1 MPKTNGHADAKL
13 NGKAQPGVRDLGP
26 RIRNYL
32 DLTGRA
38 LAEVDESQLTSCLE
52 LLWEAWES
60 DRTVFIIGN
69 GGSASTASHMAT
81 DLGKQ
86 TQIPGR
92 RPLRA
97 HSLTDNVE
105 LITAI
110 GNDTDF
116 SRVFAEQLRIHA
128 RPGDVLICISCSGS
142 SPNVVAAIKE
152 ARRIG
157 LRIIGFGGLDGGQMR
172 DRCDVYVHVPSHDY
186 GRVESVHLIFEHCM
200 TSLLYE
206 YGKFTV
212 EGRPSVLVDRDGVIT
227 ANREDHVKSWDEVE
241 IIPGAIEALARLHQ
255 TGHRVF
261 VVTNQSAIGRGLVSA
276 LAVEAIHDQLGSLIA
291 VKGGHVE
298 AFLVCPHGP
307 DDGCICRKPA
317 PGLLHQA
324 RDRFGVALENAIV
337 IGDHE
342 TDLLAAAAA
351 GCDSILVL
359 TGRTGADATNGHAN
373 VAYDLAAAVE
383 LILSGA
389 RASNGHTP
397 ATTAS

>member
-1 MPKTNGHADAKL
+1 MLKTNGHGDSKL
-13 NGKAQPGVRDLGP
+13 SGKAQPEVHALGSK
-26 RIRNYL
+26 IRTYL
-32 DLTGRA
+32 DLTSRA
-38 LAEVDESQLTSCLE
+38 LQEVDESQLAACLE
-52 LLWEAWES
+52 LLWEAWEG

-116 SRVFAEQLRIHA
+116 SRVYAEQLRIHA
-128 RPGDVLICISCSGS
+128 RPGDILVCISCSGN
-142 SPNVVAAIKE
+142 SPNIVAAIAE

-157 LRIIGFGGLDGGQMR
+157 LRIVGFGGLDGGQMR

-200 TSLLYE
+200 TSFLYE
-206 YGKFTV
+206 YGKFTM
-212 EGRPSVLVDRDGVIT
+212 ESRPSVLVDRDGVIT
-227 ANREDHVKSWDEVE
+227 ANRHDYVKTWEEVE

-255 TGHRVF
+255 AGHRVF
-261 VVTNQSAIGRGLVSA
+261 IVTNQSAIGRGLVSA
-276 LAVEAIHDQLGSLIA
+276 AEIDAIHDRLGSLVA

-298 AFLVCPHGP
+298 AFLVCPHRP
-307 DDGCICRKPA
+307 DEDCICRKPA

-324 RDRFGVALENAIV
+324 RDKFGVSLGSAIL

-342 TDLLAAAAA
+342 SDLMAAAAA

-359 TGRTGADATNGHAN
+359 TGRTAAGDTNGHPN
-373 VAYDLAAAVE
+373 VANDLAAAAE
-383 LILSGA
+383 LILSIA
-389 RASNGHTP
+389 SASNSHTT